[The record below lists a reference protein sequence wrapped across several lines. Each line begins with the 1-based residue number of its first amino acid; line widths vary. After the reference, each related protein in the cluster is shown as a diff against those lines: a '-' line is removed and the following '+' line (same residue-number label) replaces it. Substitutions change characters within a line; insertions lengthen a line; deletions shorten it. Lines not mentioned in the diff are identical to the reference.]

1 MPWHEMWLPPAAGEG
16 AVAAGLFLDG
26 ADAAAHGALL
36 AAMPGC
42 SLSFGPR
49 HRRRGAAQ
57 PPGFLSLTMSVK
69 GGRGFVPAP
78 VGLLSSS
85 EEKAG
90 AEESD
95 ALVAGKRAVEVAAEA
110 EGVILLQ
117 EKEKDDRA
125 GAGAMNMTKHL
136 WAGAVAAMVSRY
148 SRIVW
153 FTFIRLLAHSIV
165 FGFHVFIYIVGG
177 LVLLQLN

>member
-1 MPWHEMWLPPAAGEG
+1 MPWLEMWLPPAAGEG

-49 HRRRGAAQ
+49 HRRPRGAQ

-78 VGLLSSS
+78 VGLLASA

-117 EKEKDDRA
+117 EKEKEKEKDDRA

-148 SRIVW
+148 SCIVCGSYS
-153 FTFIRLLAHSIV
+153 T
-165 FGFHVFIYIVGG
+165 
-177 LVLLQLN
+177 